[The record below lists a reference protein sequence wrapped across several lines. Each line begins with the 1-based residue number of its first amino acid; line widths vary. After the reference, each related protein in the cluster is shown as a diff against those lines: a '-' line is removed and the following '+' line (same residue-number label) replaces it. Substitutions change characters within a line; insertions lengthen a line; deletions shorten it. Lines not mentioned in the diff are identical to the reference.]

1 MIETDESMKCKYV
14 ILKMTDESTDCKYVI
29 ESSKSVN
36 CILR

>member
-1 MIETDESMKCKYV
+1 MNETGESMKCKYV
-14 ILKMTDESTDCKYVI
+14 ILKMIDESTDCKYVS